1 MTAVLVI
8 TKTNLKVNFNR
19 KYLLKKKNT
28 NFVMP
33 LEESDLPP
41 VNEYELTDIV
51 EDFLEYEPYQSG
63 KD

>member
-1 MTAVLVI
+1 
-8 TKTNLKVNFNR
+8 
-19 KYLLKKKNT
+19 
-28 NFVMP
+28 MP